1 MNDNT
6 WVSVDDYLVS
16 LLSPSDEAL
25 AAALADSEAAGLP
38 PIAVAPNQ
46 GKMLEILAKAT
57 GARRILEIGTLGG
70 YSTISLARAL
80 PPGGALIT
88 LELEEKHAR
97 VARANIDRAGLGD
110 SVTVRVGPA
119 ADSLRSLVA
128 EKEESFDF
136 IFIDADKQSYPE
148 YLELSLTLAHAGTLI
163 VADNVI
169 RDGEVINPDSTDER
183 VHGVRLF
190 LELSAADPRVSA
202 TAIQT
207 VGSKGYDGFALL
219 LVI

>member
-1 MNDNT
+1 MNEDQ
-6 WVSVDDYLVS
+6 WSSVDHYLVS
-16 LLSPSDEAL
+16 LLTPSDEAL
-25 AAALADSEAAGLP
+25 ASALADSEAAGLP
-38 PIAVAPNQ
+38 PIAVASNQ
-46 GKMLEILAKAT
+46 GKMLELLARAT

-80 PPGGALIT
+80 PVGGALIT

-97 VARANIDRAGLGD
+97 VARVNIERAGLSD
-110 SVTVRVGPA
+110 VVTIQLGPA

-128 EKEESFDF
+128 HEEEAFDF
-136 IFIDADKQSYPE
+136 IFIDADKEGYPE
-148 YLELSLTLAHAGTLI
+148 YLELSLALSHPGTLI

-169 RDGEVINPDSTDER
+169 RNGEVANPETTDER
-183 VHGVRLF
+183 VRGVRLF
-190 LELSAADPRVSA
+190 LELAAADPRVSA
-202 TAIQT
+202 TAVQT